1 MGRLHFSSAPKYI
14 AKQEPVCED
23 QVFAKWAEAHCR
35 TDQAFDPESEVLSGH
50 VMVYEAFLDKDGRPP
65 LPDDG
70 DASELNSESSSSAAT
85 EDLEEYPPARGP
97 ARERLAFP
105 SSPTLSTR
113 SAELTTNEF
122 DDFVRVEAPPSDSIT
137 VTPAAHSLNVV
148 RPSSP
153 LRQSVTITSLDELP
167 DHPPSDTPEVV
178 LQRGD
183 EERLFAYYQSHT
195 AAPPERERPHYM
207 ARAVPRVEHRPWP
220 ATRRIPGNPRFLPP
234 TTTRIGVDG
243 QRTPLANSSSMGAH
257 QPRPRSASFSEVI
270 ASGARVPERW
280 QVEVPARLVQRLI

>member
-14 AKQEPVCED
+14 VKQEPVCED
-23 QVFAKWAEAHCR
+23 QVFAKWA
-35 TDQAFDPESEVLSGH
+35 DQAFDPESEVLSGH

-65 LPDDG
+65 PPDDG

-85 EDLEEYPPARGP
+85 EDLEEYPPARGS

-122 DDFVRVEAPPSDSIT
+122 DDFVRVEAPPSDPTT

-153 LRQSVTITSLDELP
+153 LRQTVTLDELP

-195 AAPPERERPHYM
+195 AALPERERSYYM
-207 ARAVPRVEHRPWP
+207 TRPVQRVEHRPWP
-220 ATRRIPGNPRFLPP
+220 TTRRIPGNPRFLPP
-234 TTTRIGVDG
+234 TAARIGVEG
-243 QRTPLANSSSMGAH
+243 QRTPLANTSSMGAH
-257 QPRPRSASFSEVI
+257 QPRPRSASFSEVT
-270 ASGARVPERW
+270 AAGARVPERW
-280 QVEVPARLVQRLI
+280 LAAVDGIVISNHVLAQR

>member
-1 MGRLHFSSAPKYI
+1 MGRLHFSSSPKYI
-14 AKQEPVCED
+14 VKQEPVCED
-23 QVFAKWAEAHCR
+23 QVFATWA
-35 TDQAFDPESEVLSGH
+35 DQAFDPESEVLSGH
-50 VMVYEAFLDKDGRPP
+50 VMVYEAFLDKDAGPP
-65 LPDDG
+65 LRDDG
-70 DASELNSESSSSAAT
+70 DASEVNSESSSSAAT
-85 EDLEEYPPARGP
+85 EDLEEYPPARSSV
-97 ARERLAFP
+97 RERLAFP

-113 SAELTTNEF
+113 SAELTTNDF

-153 LRQSVTITSLDELP
+153 LRQSVTSTSLDELP

-195 AAPPERERPHYM
+195 AAPPERERPYYTS
-207 ARAVPRVEHRPWP
+207 RGIPRVEHRPWP
-220 ATRRIPGNPRFLPP
+220 VVASRRVPGNPRFLPP
-234 TTTRIGVDG
+234 TTARIGVEG
-243 QRTPLANSSSMGAH
+243 QRAPLVNTLNAGAH

-270 ASGARVPERW
+270 ASGARAPERW
-280 QVEVPARLVQRLI
+280 QVEAPIQVVPYK